1 MERNY
6 NKIIKRELKFCKED
20 TESFYEA
27 SNKDKIRKA
36 EEESARLLKEAEVKA
51 EKRLKEA
58 EDLIRKDRETAY
70 SEGYMEGIRAANEYV
85 QQAKLY
91 YEEAIKKCEKDLIEL
106 AIAIAKK
113 ILNEDLK
120 LHSEEIVKIAKEVIK
135 SAGEQKHLVL
145 KVNPDDLK
153 IIEVQ
158 KENLKKL
165 LRESAILKIIPEKS
179 ISKGSCIL
187 ETEIGSIEGNLDLQ
201 LKEISEILLRRI

>member
-6 NKIIKRELKFCKED
+6 NKIIKRELKFWKET

-27 SNKDKIRKA
+27 NSKDKIRKA
-36 EEESARLLKEAEVKA
+36 EVEAARLLKEAEVKV

-58 EDLIRKDRETAY
+58 EDLIRKEREAAY

-120 LHSEEIVKIAKEVIK
+120 LHSEEIVKIAKEIIK

-153 IIEVQ
+153 IIELQ